1 MVTLAVV
8 EIDLGG
14 GQLVLAN
21 AGHCP
26 ALLLH
31 PDGSLEE
38 LLAGSP
44 PMGSRLCS
52 PASLNRP
59 FPVDS
64 HLVLY
69 SDGLVEAVSP
79 DGEPFGY
86 DRLEEV
92 VGSATDLSGPGLTKS
107 ILDALAEH
115 AAGVPAADDLTVLV
129 VERSQQTEPA
139 A

>member
-1 MVTLAVV
+1 MGAMVTLAVV
-8 EIDLGG
+8 EIELGEG
-14 GQLVLAN
+14 RLVLAN

-26 ALLLH
+26 ALLIH

-52 PASLNRP
+52 PTSLVRQ

-64 HLVLY
+64 RLILY

-86 DRLEEV
+86 QRLEKVVEV
-92 VGSATDLSGPGLTKS
+92 SADSPGSGLTTT
-107 ILDALAEH
+107 ILKALAEH
-115 AAGVPAADDLTVLV
+115 ADGTPAADDLTILV
-129 VERSQQTEPA
+129 VERS
-139 A
+139 